1 MDVRLDFP
9 FTERDWPA
17 ERKRV
22 ERDLWHV
29 ATRVA
34 RADKH
39 LDALVLTGGFS
50 RGEGTVHD
58 GEPVNDYDLVA
69 FRHRPGGTA
78 AYRAL
83 GHALTRDLGIEV
95 DLLPVWRA
103 RVPRLAPKLFW
114 LDLRLGGRVLLGDAD
129 ALARVPEHDARDLP
143 RAEVARLLG
152 NRAAGLLLAL
162 PPRGATV
169 DPAMRDLQATKAA
182 LAAMDASLIA
192 RGEYAARLRDRLAM
206 ARDHPDHELFARA
219 VEWKLDATPRP
230 MGDAWWTEARDALL
244 RAVESTG
251 ARACGGSIVESGYH
265 LLAAKRLRRAPS
277 RDIRDEA
284 WRRLASCEVSPA
296 PLDWTRATKDDFFA
310 RRARTLQ

>member
-1 MDVRLDFP
+1 MNIRLDFP
-9 FTERDWPA
+9 FTARDAP
-17 ERKRV
+17 EDRKRV

-34 RADKH
+34 RSDPH

-69 FRHRPGGTA
+69 FRRRPGGA
-78 AYRAL
+78 RAYRAL
-83 GHALTRDLGIEV
+83 GHALTRELGIEV

-114 LDLRLGGRVLLGDAD
+114 LDLRLGGRVLIGGAR
-129 ALARVPEHDARDLP
+129 ALARVPEYSARDLP
-143 RAEVARLLG
+143 LSEVARLLG

-162 PPRGATV
+162 PAHGEPA

-192 RGEYAARLRDRLAM
+192 RGAYGPRLRDRLDM
-206 ARDHPDHELFARA
+206 TRDHLDHDLFKRA
-219 VEWKLDATPRP
+219 VEWKLDATPRS
-230 MGDAWWTEARDALL
+230 MGDAWWDETRDALL
-244 RAVESTG
+244 RAVASTG
-251 ARACGGSIVESGYH
+251 ARGCDGSVLESAYH
-265 LLAAKRLRRAPS
+265 AAAARRLRRAPS
-277 RDIRDEA
+277 QAIREEA
-284 WRRLASCEVSPA
+284 WTRLAACEDGVA
-296 PLDWTRATKDDFFA
+296 PVDWTRAAKDDFFA